1 MLGKVI
7 IAGAGIG
14 SAKNLT
20 LAVKEALD
28 EAEVIIYDRLLNP
41 EIIEDY
47 QGKKE
52 LLYVGKKAGNHSLEQ
67 EEINRLMVERARA
80 GKKVVRLKGGDPYV
94 FGRGGEEVLYLR
106 EQGLDFEVLPGLS
119 AGTVCLNTAGFPAT
133 HRDLATS
140 VSFITGHRKKGV
152 VGTFHQ
158 YAKLEGTLVFYMGL
172 NSLEKIVRDLIAG
185 GMSPQRPIGIIQN
198 GAYNSQKT
206 LFSTLEKIL
215 DEPKLEEMSSPA
227 LIVVGE
233 VINLRNE
240 MDYFTRRPLF
250 GVSIGLTRALKQA
263 GTVRARLDELGAV
276 THLLPTIELS
286 PSGDE
291 ELNAAVQED
300 YSHLV
305 LTSVNAVERFFSAYL
320 ARRDIRDLAGTTI
333 AVVGRKTA
341 KAVEK
346 YHLKADICPEV
357 YQGEALI
364 EAIRPSVDKG
374 SKILFPHSAK
384 TRPELIS
391 ALAELGDLREF
402 AVYENH
408 VPTELK
414 PLPDDLEYMLFTS
427 SSTVENFVKIYGTT
441 ALKNSKIIS
450 IGEICSRSIKK
461 LGLELY
467 AQSPEATIDS
477 LIETIKE
484 DVYAQ
489 NAQN

>member
-1 MLGKVI
+1 MAEKVI

-28 EAEVIIYDRLLNP
+28 EAEVIIYDRLLNSA
-41 EIIEDY
+41 ILEDY

-52 LLYVGKKAGNHSLEQ
+52 LLYVGKKAGNHSMDQ
-67 EEINRLMVERARA
+67 EEISQLMVERARA
-80 GKKVVRLKGGDPYV
+80 GKKVVRLKGGDPYI

-119 AGTVCLNTAGFPAT
+119 SGIVCLNTAGFPAT
-133 HRDLATS
+133 HRDVATS

-152 VGTFHQ
+152 VGTFDQ

-172 NSLEKIVRDLIAG
+172 NSLEKIVSELIAG
-185 GMSPQRPIGIIQN
+185 GMSPERPIAIIQN
-198 GAYNSQKT
+198 GAYNSQTT

-215 DEPKLEEMSSPA
+215 EEPELEQMGSPA

-233 VINLRNE
+233 VINLREE
-240 MDYFTRRPLF
+240 MDYFTKRPLF

-263 GTVRARLDELGAV
+263 GTVRDCLEALGAV
-276 THLLPTIELS
+276 THVIPTIELS
-286 PSGDE
+286 PCGDE
-291 ELNAAVQED
+291 ELSSAVQEN
-300 YSHLV
+300 YSHIV
-305 LTSVNAVERFFSAYL
+305 LTSINAVNRFFEAFL
-320 ARRDIRDLAGTTI
+320 AKRDIRDLANSKI

-341 KAVEK
+341 EAVEK
-346 YHLKADICPEV
+346 YHLKVDICPDV
-357 YQGEALI
+357 YQGEPLI
-364 EAIRPSVDKG
+364 EAIRPTVDEH

-384 TRPELIS
+384 TRSELIS
-391 ALAELGDLREF
+391 AMAELGELKEF
-402 AVYENH
+402 AVYENQAPEE
-408 VPTELK
+408 VV
-414 PLPDDLEYMLFTS
+414 PLPEQLDYMLFTS
-427 SSTVENFVKIYGTT
+427 SSTVENFVEIYGKD
-441 ALKNSKIIS
+441 ALMHSKIIS
-450 IGEICSRSIKK
+450 IGEITSKSIKN

-484 DVYAQ
+484 DVHAQ
-489 NAQN
+489 NA